1 MINSFYT
8 EDELRQLG
16 FAKIGKDVSISRKA
30 SIYGANKIQIGNNVR
45 IDDFCVLS
53 GRITI
58 GNYVHIAVYSALFG
72 GDTGIEM
79 KDFTCL
85 SSRTAVYAVSDDY
98 SGESLTNPTVPD
110 KYKHIVAGKVTLEKH
125 VLVGSGSTILP
136 RVNIGEGSAIGS
148 MSLVNKSVEPWGIYA
163 GIPCKFIKERG
174 KNLLDLEKEFIQGP
188 KVSVWKNIK

>member
-8 EDELRQLG
+8 EDELKQLG
-16 FAKIGKDVSISRKA
+16 FAKIGKDVLISRKA

-72 GDTGIEM
+72 GDMGIEL

-85 SSRTAVYAVSDDY
+85 SSRNVVYAISDDY
-98 SGESLTNPTVPD
+98 SGRSLTNSTVPD
-110 KYKHIVAGKVTLEKH
+110 KYKNIVAGKIMLEKH
-125 VLVGSGSTILP
+125 VLVGSGCTILP
-136 RVNIGEGSAIGS
+136 GVSIGEGSAIGS
-148 MSLVNKSVEPWGIYA
+148 MSLVNKSV
-163 GIPCKFIKERG
+163 
-174 KNLLDLEKEFIQGP
+174 D
-188 KVSVWKNIK
+188 SV

>member
-8 EDELRQLG
+8 EDELKQLG
-16 FAKIGKDVSISRKA
+16 FAKIGKDVLISRKA

-72 GDTGIEM
+72 GDMGIEL

-85 SSRTAVYAVSDDY
+85 PSRNVVYAISDDY
-98 SGESLTNPTVPD
+98 SGRSLTNSTVPD
-110 KYKHIVAGKVTLEKH
+110 KYKNIVAGKIMLEKH
-125 VLVGSGSTILP
+125 VLVGSGCTILP
-136 RVNIGEGSAIGS
+136 GVSIGEGSAIGS
-148 MSLVNKSVEPWGIYA
+148 MSLVNKSVDSWGIYV
-163 GIPCKFIKERG
+163 GIPCKFLKERE
-174 KNLLDLEKEFIQGP
+174 KNLLNLEQKLIREIQCGG
-188 KVSVWKNIK
+188 

>member
-8 EDELRQLG
+8 EDELKQLG
-16 FAKIGKDVSISRKA
+16 FAKIGKDVLISRKA

-79 KDFTCL
+79 RDFSGL
-85 SSRTAVYAVSDDY
+85 SSRGVIYAESDIY
-98 SGESLTNPTVPD
+98 SGDRLTNPTVPD
-110 KYKHIVAGKVTLEKH
+110 IYRGVEAGKVMLGKH
-125 VLVGSGSTILP
+125 VLVGSGCTILP
-136 RVNIGEGSAIGS
+136 GVSIGEGSAIGS
-148 MSLVNKSVEPWGIYA
+148 MSLVNKSVDSWGIYV
-163 GIPCKFIKERG
+163 GIPCKFLKERG
-174 KNLLDLEKEFIQGP
+174 KNLLDLEQKLITECKGEV
-188 KVSVWKNIK
+188 K